1 MTQLRAIYVPPQEIE
16 KQDDWRPA
24 IYLSG
29 GAILRGMGMGWPHL
43 GDLAENC
50 IEGWRVSCNP
60 AALNFDPMVKTT
72 PVYRLRNIQLH
83 WIATEPDHL
92 TSPKIKNQLFCVE
105 PLDII
110 IRKVGNA
117 CAAMVTASHGRHPV
131 DANLGIIRGLSQ
143 AQAVWICFC
152 LNQPLYQDYLNES
165 DAIGTLVRLG
175 LKKIKKMPVCSVP
188 DAAQKLAPLYMAAYT
203 SLVDTQQMLASIRQ
217 QVKAWCSDQLAGF
230 DGLFRKY
237 SQKCRG
243 HFFNPQYIAHTLH
256 VQKVEQEF
264 MRIQLMEQYG
274 LKSISDLAVI
284 NPVTNTVKTRQNFT
298 DNSKVLQIANIS
310 EHLALKGPLQERTHK
325 TWRTRNRAVCQHDV
339 LMSTFA
345 ENARVA
351 YLDAPPKGLIYPSGQ
366 IAALRFHNY
375 PGAYALIMESQIVR
389 MQLERLASSGGLRFI
404 PSGQLDK
411 VVLPQPDPATAN
423 FWHEKVVAHH
433 GKCRDAEKQLN
444 EILQQMQTIFNTAHS
459 IRQNTIKPNSMNRL
473 PGKGDSGT

>member
-1 MTQLRAIYVPPQEIE
+1 MKTIHVPPQKMD

-29 GAILRGMGMGWPHL
+29 GAILRGMGAEWPTL
-43 GDLAENC
+43 GDLAKNC
-50 IEGWRVSCNP
+50 IEGWRVSRNP

-72 PVYRLRNIQLH
+72 PVYRLRNIQPH
-83 WIATEPDHL
+83 RIATEPDHL
-92 TSPKIKNQLFCVE
+92 SSPRIKAQPFCVE
-105 PLDII
+105 PLDLI

-143 AQAVWICFC
+143 AQAVWVCFC

-165 DAIGTLVRLG
+165 DVIGTLVRLG
-175 LKKIKKMPVCSVP
+175 LKKIKQMPVCSVP
-188 DAAQKLAPLYMAAYT
+188 DAAQKLAPLYVAAYT
-203 SLVDTQQMLASIRQ
+203 SLVDTQQMLAAIRQ
-217 QVKAWCSDQLAGF
+217 QVKTWCSDQLAGF
-230 DGLFRKY
+230 DELFRKY
-237 SQKCRG
+237 SNKCRG
-243 HFFNPQYIAHTLH
+243 HFFNPRYISHTLH

-264 MRIQLMEQYG
+264 LRIQLMEQYG

-284 NPVTNTVKTRQNFT
+284 NPVNDTVNTRQTFT
-298 DNSKVLQIANIS
+298 DNSKVLQITNIS
-310 EHLALKGPLQERTHK
+310 EHLTLKFPLQERTHN
-325 TWRTRNRAVCQHDV
+325 TWRTQNRAVCQRDV

-351 YLDAPPKGLIYPSGQ
+351 YLDAPPRELIYPSGQ
-366 IAALRFHNY
+366 IAALRFHNH
-375 PGAYALIMESQIVR
+375 PGAYALLMESPIVR

-423 FWHEKVVAHH
+423 VWHEKVVMHH
-433 GKCRDAEKQLN
+433 EKSRDAEKQLDD
-444 EILQQMQTIFNTAHS
+444 ILQQMGTIFNAAHS
-459 IRQNTIKPNSMNRL
+459 ISQNTINPNSIHRL